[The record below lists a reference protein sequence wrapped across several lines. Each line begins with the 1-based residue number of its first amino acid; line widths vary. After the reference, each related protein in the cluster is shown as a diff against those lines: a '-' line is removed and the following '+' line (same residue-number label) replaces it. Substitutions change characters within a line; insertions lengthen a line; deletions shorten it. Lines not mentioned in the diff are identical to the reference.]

1 MKLVKTFE
9 LFNQPLNES
18 KNKSKAPK
26 KSFSIQFT
34 SPEVFDA
41 VAALSAEEKKK
52 FFDDIEKA
60 KVDGT
65 PVELRMDGKMVKFK
79 RKLK

>member
-1 MKLVKTFE
+1 MKLVKTFR
-9 LFNQPLNES
+9 LFNQPLNEA
-18 KNKSKAPK
+18 KKSAK